1 MLRGLVA
8 FDLDEFL
15 QARTHFHV
23 KRIAG
28 RAFTRFCPYPT
39 LHIGHIKGTLRVAE
53 GTWHRPLLV
62 AICSTA
68 YIAITTT
75 TYFSDEYCFVFGD
88 AAWLTVLHG

>member
-1 MLRGLVA
+1 M
-8 FDLDEFL
+8 
-15 QARTHFHV
+15 
-23 KRIAG
+23 
-28 RAFTRFCPYPT
+28 
-39 LHIGHIKGTLRVAE
+39 RVAE